1 MHSSDP
7 SSFLGPGPD
16 YVSQIIGRIGT
27 KLEKHVLD
35 GHRRHF
41 IGIHLKRV
49 PLITFTSHALQ
60 KPNDDKVAFGRT
72 GLLRPVVVVLSQYT
86 RAQRL
91 EPRYLPPSSQTL
103 SQCEWSVSLKGFPRV
118 L

>member
-60 KPNDDKVAFGRT
+60 KPNDDKVAFGRR
-72 GLLRPVVVVLSQYT
+72 LDFYDLS
-86 RAQRL
+86 L
-91 EPRYLPPSSQTL
+91 SSCHSTP
-103 SQCEWSVSLKGFPRV
+103 EHKDWSLDIYHHPARHCRSVNGR
-118 L
+118 